1 MNVTTAKSTSLLSL
15 FCAFLAVSALP
26 LMASEYTYWNGSVDS
41 NWNTPGNWN
50 QGLPS
55 DAVYAQFGSPYDT
68 PLTLTIDGLTKV
80 YAFYVSGSRT
90 ADLTFMGAGA
100 FETYRAAEI
109 VDVNGGS
116 CHLTFNVDV
125 TNATSSAQTIL
136 GHNTFLKSLYIGPDK
151 EFNIGNSAGKVA
163 SVSFEGTADMTAR
176 SLYIYDNS
184 SLQVSDSSVL
194 NLMDDS
200 YLKVYRS
207 NSVLSL
213 SDNAVLNGKYLTVYS
228 GASATISNNVQVN
241 LSRDLTVNQGG
252 SLVVSGN
259 PTINLR
265 KLTLPFSPEPG
276 VSDEWA
282 MNGGTFCATN
292 DSNYQLYLP
301 YTNAVKTLSGT
312 GTFHLWRFY
321 ISNASNLTVRLNG
334 PDAYV
339 NAFAGG
345 KDNKLSIGNGSTFGM
360 WGADIDFKN
369 GSILTLI
376 EGDATFDTTDYQDGK
391 TGRHLTLGYLHEDS
405 SGVMTVKGCGTCT
418 ILRSFEHPNLGITG
432 KDDASIVITN
442 YPYAIGDIVL
452 HDRATMNTTAY
463 YLGHKGEPARVVKSL
478 TMDGDSSLDVGRY
491 AIFTGDV
498 TLSGNANAVIRNKN
512 NDSDPILTCAN
523 LSLSDNASLVVT
535 GQVSA
540 TEVSLSGNASLV
552 ATKQLAAE
560 SLSISGDAHL
570 AFAAGTAFTAGAILG
585 NGNWTLEITIPSG
598 YEEGIHPIL
607 KGAGAMG
614 DFADHVTLVG
624 ETTGWSVRTVG
635 DDLVLYSEAPPIGIE
650 WIGKSTTSNNWSDN
664 ANWNDGNVP
673 TADDIVAFGGFDRP
687 ESYNDS
693 ISTVSG
699 LVFRASAGPFT
710 LTGSV
715 ERLSLTADCESRGS
729 ASADNASI
737 ASHSAYDQTITTS
750 IDFGSNNAYLLS
762 AGGGTLK
769 LLGGI
774 NGNNDWH
781 YLVVGGDVWMG
792 GTCSVGILSFKK
804 STTVI
809 PTCMRILN
817 GCNFTVR
824 NQYFRGIVESS
835 SYIGRLVI
843 EEGGEMTIK
852 DGDCVFWSGELENV
866 IDGTLTIKGDKD
878 NGRLVGSQSEQYYT
892 GNGTIYAD
900 SARSGRTAAVASH
913 YINIG
918 GTLKL
923 YMNGNWWTAT
933 YRVDGSNVMQNPN
946 YPTRFH
952 MTDGTTLGATKDWTY
967 GPRDGAYDVI
977 ANTLTPADRTSIMTG
992 TVTVD
997 TQSPKDDAA
1006 HTITFVDPLDASAA
1020 NVVKVGAGS
1029 LVFNPTNGC
1038 PSQVSNLT
1046 VNAGTVLFKGD
1057 SSPTVGGVVA
1067 NAGIVRF
1074 DVGPTLGDLAV
1085 SDGATAS
1092 FAAVPT
1098 LSGSLTIAST
1108 EANFFV
1114 DGVAETMN
1122 WALLATAAE
1131 IVGPNN
1137 ETKWKTASGKRRF
1150 KIVSEGSGKVLY
1162 GAQASGFALIV
1173 R

>member
-1 MNVTTAKSTSLLSL
+1 
-15 FCAFLAVSALP
+15 
-26 LMASEYTYWNGSVDS
+26 MADDNYTYWNGSSDS
-41 NWNTPGNWN
+41 NWNTPANWEK
-50 QGLPS
+50 GVP
-55 DAVYAQFGSPYDT
+55 DEITFAQFGYPYET
-68 PLTLTIDGLTKV
+68 PYTITVDGIAKV
-80 YAFYVSGSRT
+80 LGFYVSGSRT
-90 ADLTFMGAGA
+90 ADLTFTGIGS
-100 FETYRAAEI
+100 FETYRNSEI
-109 VDVNGGS
+109 VVPNGGP
-116 CHLTFNVDV
+116 CHLTFDVSV
-125 TNATSSAQTIL
+125 TNASSSAQTIL
-136 GHNTFLKSLYIGPDK
+136 GNNTFKKDLYIGSGYD
-151 EFNIGNSAGKVA
+151 FYIGNSGGSPGAVVLEDNA
-163 SVSFEGTADMTAR
+163 NLTALGL
-176 SLYIYDNS
+176 SIYADS
-184 SLQVSDSSVL
+184 SLTMTDSSAL
-194 NLMDDS
+194 NLMDTS
-200 YLKVYRS
+200 TLKVYKNKS
-207 NSVLSL
+207 ALSI
-213 SDNAVLNGKYLTVYS
+213 SDAAVINGYHMKVYD
-228 GASATISNNVQVN
+228 GASATISDNAQVN

-265 KLTLPFSPEPG
+265 KLTLPFSQEPG
-276 VSDEWA
+276 VSDEWTI
-282 MNGGTFCATN
+282 NGGTFCATN

-312 GTFHLWRFY
+312 GTFHLYRFY

-339 NAFAGG
+339 KALTGG
-345 KDNKLSIGNGSTFGM
+345 KDNKLSVGNGSTFGM
-360 WGADIDFKN
+360 WGADIDLKN
-369 GSILTLI
+369 GAITTLI

-405 SGVMTVKGCGTCT
+405 SGVMAVKGCGTCT

-432 KDDASIVITN
+432 KDDASIVINN

-478 TMDGDSSLDVGRY
+478 TMDGNSSLDVGRY

-552 ATKQLAAE
+552 TTKQLAAE
-560 SLSISGDAHL
+560 SLAISGDAHL
-570 AFAAGTAFTAGAILG
+570 AFTAGTAFTAGAIWG
-585 NGNWTLEITIPSG
+585 DGNWTLEITIPSG
-598 YEEGIHPIL
+598 YQEGIHPIL

-624 ETTGWSVRTVG
+624 ETTGWSVRTLG
-635 DDLVLYSEAPPIGIE
+635 DDLVLCSDAPPVGVE
-650 WIGKSTTSNNWSDN
+650 WIGKSTTSSNWSDD

-687 ESYNDS
+687 EPYNDS

-715 ERLSLTADCESRGS
+715 ERLSLTADCSSRGS
-729 ASADNASI
+729 ASADNAAI
-737 ASHSAYDQTITTS
+737 ASHSAYDQTITTFV
-750 IDFGSNNAYLLS
+750 DYGSNNAYLLS

-774 NGNNDWH
+774 TGDNDWH

-892 GNGTIYAD
+892 GKGTIYAD
-900 SARSGRTAAVASH
+900 SARSGRTAAVANH

-946 YPTRFH
+946 YPTRFR

-977 ANTLTPADRTSIMTG
+977 ANALTPADRTSIMTG

-997 TQSPKDDAA
+997 TQSPKDDVA

-1067 NAGIVRF
+1067 NAGTVRF
-1074 DVGPTLGDLAV
+1074 DVGPALGDMTI
-1085 SDGATAS
+1085 SNGATAS
-1092 FAAVPT
+1092 FTAAPA

-1108 EANFFV
+1108 DANFCV
-1114 DGVAETMN
+1114 DRVAETMT
-1122 WALLATAAE
+1122 WELLATAAD
-1131 IVGPNN
+1131 IVGPNS
-1137 ETKWKTASGKRRF
+1137 ETKWKAANGMFRF
-1150 KIVSEGSGKVLY
+1150 KIVSEGTGKTLY
-1162 GAQASGFALIV
+1162 GSKASGFAVIV